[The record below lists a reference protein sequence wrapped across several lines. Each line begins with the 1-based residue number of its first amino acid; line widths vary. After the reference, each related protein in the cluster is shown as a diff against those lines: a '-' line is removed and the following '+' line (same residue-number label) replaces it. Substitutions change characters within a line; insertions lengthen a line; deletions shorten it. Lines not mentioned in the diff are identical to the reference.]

1 MKKTLPS
8 LLFLLWASV
17 LIITYYV
24 VQKPNLFFLTGLAD
38 TAQTLLVAV
47 LLLFNAYGMG
57 RRVLRLMGF
66 DSSEA
71 IDHFLFSIGIGL
83 GGLGL
88 LGLGVSVLQIAKAPI
103 LTSMQVALGVVFVLD
118 KSAINLREDVKP
130 LCANLNLSFS
140 QYSNITKIAVL
151 SPFVFSFLLTLAP
164 QFEAFDALSYHLTQP
179 ATILRDGG
187 LRVVDNFPFW
197 YPNIAENVF
206 LWTLAMGSER
216 AAQMM
221 HFAWMTLTAL
231 TLWHWS
237 TKTWNIEVGR
247 KNLLLLAAIPSLP
260 MLASWVYTDMALA
273 YYAVATLHALKL
285 HRLSKSSSM
294 LYITAVLAGLAMG
307 VKYQSFVVPLTCGLI
322 LLFRRPFSKA
332 FLSALRFGLIALLT
346 ALPWYLR
353 NAIVMGNPFYPF
365 VFGGRYWDD
374 FLATWF
380 ANAGS
385 GIGWDPFEIIML
397 PLSVILGHRDVVF
410 FDGRFGPIFL
420 VLLPPTIW
428 ILLSRTH
435 RDTNRFLSLLTIG
448 LFSAL
453 SFASWTLGVI
463 ASSSLWQSRYL
474 FPAVLAFSIPTAL
487 GWDSLARFDTP
498 KFKISSLMN
507 SMIAIVIALT
517 VFENG
522 IFVLQ
527 RNPLAVAIGTQ
538 SREQYI
544 ERVAPSYVALMQN
557 MDELPSD
564 AYVYYLFDLRFY
576 GMPRTVQTD
585 ILISN
590 FVHDLYLYKT
600 PGSILQNWKM
610 KGYTHVLV
618 YETGRQFVMDKNP
631 AYQNPLVQEALA
643 ETLDQLFLVSQ
654 TPDKV
659 YSIYA
664 LP

>member
-8 LLFLLWASV
+8 LLFLLWTSV

-38 TAQTLLVAV
+38 TLWTLLVAA
-47 LLLFNAYGMG
+47 LMLFNAYGIG
-57 RRVLRLMGF
+57 RRVLALIKF
-66 DSSEA
+66 DSPET
-71 IDHFLFSIGIGL
+71 IDRLLFSFGIGL

-88 LGLGVSVLQIAKAPI
+88 LGLGVSALQIAKAPVLGSI
-103 LTSMQVALGVVFVLD
+103 QIALGVIFILGRDVINIREGL
-118 KSAINLREDVKP
+118 KSLHAK
-130 LCANLNLSFS
+130 LNLSFS
-140 QYSNITKIAVL
+140 QYGSITKIAVL

-187 LRVVDNFPFW
+187 LRALDMFPFW
-197 YPNIAENVF
+197 YPNIGENVF
-206 LWTLAMGSER
+206 LWALAMGSER

-221 HFAWMTLTAL
+221 HYTWMTLTAL

-237 TKTWNIEVGR
+237 TKTWDIEIGR
-247 KNLLLLAAIPSLP
+247 KTLLLLAAIPSLP
-260 MLASWVYTDMALA
+260 MLASWAYTDFALA
-273 YYAVATLHALKL
+273 YYAIAAIYALTSYC
-285 HRLSKSSSM
+285 LSKSSSR
-294 LYITAVLAGLAMG
+294 LYVTAILAGLAMG
-307 VKYQSFVVPLTCGLI
+307 VKYQSFVVPLTCGLV
-322 LLFRRPFSKA
+322 LLFQRPFSKA
-332 FLSALRFGLIALLT
+332 FHSAFRFSLAALLT

-374 FLATWF
+374 FLAEWF
-380 ANAGS
+380 AYPGS
-385 GIGWDPFEIIML
+385 GIGWNPIEIFIL
-397 PLSVILGHRDVVF
+397 PLNVILGHRDVVF

-420 VLLPPTIW
+420 VLLPLTIW
-428 ILLSRTH
+428 ILIPRTH
-435 RDTNRFLSLLTIG
+435 QDLYQRLSLLAIS

-453 SFASWTLGVI
+453 SFAAWTLGVI
-463 ASSSLWQSRYL
+463 NSSSLWQARYL
-474 FPAVLAFSIPTAL
+474 FPAVMAFSVPTAL
-487 GWDSLARFDTP
+487 GWDSLAKFDTS
-498 KFKISSLMN
+498 KLRISFLLN
-507 SMIAIVIALT
+507 GMITIIIALT
-517 VFENG
+517 AFENG

-527 RNPLAVAIGTQ
+527 RNPLAVAVGAQ

-544 ERVAPSYVALMQN
+544 KRVAPSYFALMQN

-576 GMPRTVQTD
+576 SIPRNVKTD

-590 FVHDLYLYKT
+590 FVHDLYLYKS
-600 PGSILQNWKM
+600 PDGIIQNWKM
-610 KGYTHVLV
+610 KGYTHILV

-631 AYQNPLVQEALA
+631 AYQDPLVQDALT
-643 ETLDQLFLVSQ
+643 ETLNRLIFVSQ
-654 TPDKV
+654 TPDEV

-664 LP
+664 IP